1 MLYLILAV
9 FRHLITVNADL
20 GNAYCPCQIHIDK
33 DGYRDAN
40 CLDQNLT
47 TIPNCIPNNTQ
58 VLGFDFNDLRY
69 RSGQFQRFENLS
81 LLSMYANEKFVAHTD
96 SFQFLSSLSALDLS
110 FTNYSSLSGEI
121 FLYQSNLRFLGL
133 RGILNL
139 NVTQALF
146 DHLGNLET
154 LILNDKANLELQNGS
169 FVGLPLLRELDITT
183 IDDLLLHKYSFFGL
197 SALKNL
203 NIQNPLATINLPEEV
218 FKPLTS
224 VEELHLEGLC
234 SVLFPSFDC
243 KSIDERLQHAPSIQ
257 RLYIDKTL
265 ISHLGKGFLALK
277 NLKELYFCD
286 SIIEQCCGIF
296 AIQSETFK
304 NLSDSPLTKLV
315 FGQCKMNMISRGWF
329 KYLTELKEIYLF
341 VTSFSYYSFWES
353 FTFDLKTTSINKVR
367 LSLTTHDGHFPN
379 HFTVNDG
386 FNETQLT
393 FLELTDTKFNSV
405 NNDIITKLP
414 KSLIYLNLTFNYINY
429 FGVEKL
435 NYLDN
440 LKTLDLSN
448 QFDFQEQS
456 SSEKGYGAQEYNPK
470 IELKKQEF
478 SYPIRNPLEDK
489 NQKRFNVA
497 KTKCL
502 SLPHRL
508 ETLSKSSLLCNMVHA
523 FCGSNNSLKILK
535 ASLQRDRSC
544 FETLSFWS
552 VLKNLANLE
561 KLNLNRNLITE
572 IPHGAFSELYKLR
585 TLLLNNNKLLTL
597 SFNVNDLISLETLD
611 FSANSIGYASNSF
624 TSQIEDISRKTHL
637 TVHLG
642 INPLIC
648 NCKHLDFVAWLTV
661 TQVISN
667 KSKLNCAF
675 EHGTRLSIGKLSHV
689 HNLKYKCT
697 MHDVIIGCIVIFWG
711 LNFILAGLAYIWHNR
726 QKLKYLVSFGR
737 RTLNPYH
744 PIEDHDIEMEYDVYI
759 SYEGDYH
766 VTRDMTLRDFVI
778 YKILPRLE
786 QRGVS
791 VMIRE
796 DIDAGRNLY
805 EEITQTVRRS
815 KKVLA
820 FMTNGY
826 CSDMWNVFEF
836 NQAVMEGIYTNRQV
850 AIPILFESLRREN
863 VKEEICEFLRMEPV
877 HKHSPELS
885 DRAFI
890 DFLYDRIRDTRQFG

>member
-1 MLYLILAV
+1 M
-9 FRHLITVNADL
+9 ADCW
-20 GNAYCPCQIHIDK
+20 N
-33 DGYRDAN
+33 
-40 CLDQNLT
+40 QNLT
-47 TIPNCIPNNTQ
+47 TIPNCIPNNTL
-58 VLGFDFNDLRY
+58 VLWFGDNDLRY
-69 RSGQFQRFENLS
+69 RPGQFQRFENL
-81 LLSMYANEKFVAHTD
+81 LVLNIIANEKFVAHTD
-96 SFQFLSSLSALDLS
+96 SFQFLSSLTALDLS
-110 FTNYSSLSGEI
+110 YTNYSSLSGEN
-121 FLYQSNLRFLGL
+121 FLNQSNLRFLRLFGSL
-133 RGILNL
+133 KL

-154 LILNDKANLELQNGS
+154 LMLSFKFNLEIPNWS
-169 FVGLPLLRELDITT
+169 FVGLPLLRELDISM
-183 IDDLLLHKYSFFGL
+183 IGYLLLHKYSFFGL
-197 SALKNL
+197 LALKNL
-203 NIQNPLATINLPEEV
+203 NLQNPFITINLPEEV
-218 FKPLTS
+218 FKPLAS

-234 SVLFPSFDC
+234 SVMLPSFDC
-243 KSIDERLQHAPSIQ
+243 KSIDERLQHAPSVK

-286 SIIEQCCGIF
+286 SVNEQCCGI
-296 AIQSETFK
+296 AEIRSETFK
-304 NLSDSPLTKLV
+304 NLRDSPLTKLV
-315 FGQCKMNMISRGWF
+315 LDHCKINIIVRGWF
-329 KYLTELKEIYLF
+329 KYLTKLKEISLF
-341 VTSFSYYSFWES
+341 VTSFYYVGFWDD
-353 FTFDLKTTSINKVR
+353 FTFDLKNTSINKVC
-367 LSLTTHDGHFPN
+367 LSLTTHSGVFPE
-379 HFTVNDG
+379 HFTVDDG

-393 FLELTDTKFNSV
+393 FLELTDTKFKSV
-405 NNDIITKLP
+405 NDDIITKLP
-414 KSLIYLNLTFNYINY
+414 KSLIYLNLTFNYINH
-429 FGVEKL
+429 FGIEKL
-435 NYLDN
+435 SYLDN

-456 SSEKGYGAQEYNPK
+456 TSEKGYGAQEYNPK

-478 SYPIRNPLEDK
+478 TYPIRNPLEDK
-489 NQKRFNVA
+489 IQKRFNVA

-508 ETLSKSSLLCNMVHA
+508 ETLNVSKSSLLCNIFHA

-544 FETLSFWS
+544 FESLSFWS

-561 KLNLNRNLITE
+561 KLNLNGNSITE
-572 IPHGAFSELYKLR
+572 IPHGAFSGLYKLR

-597 SFNVNDLISLETLD
+597 SFNVNDLISLETMDL
-611 FSANSIGYASNSF
+611 SANSIGYASNSF
-624 TSQIEDISRKTHL
+624 TSQIEDISWKTNL
-637 TVHLG
+637 VVHLG
-642 INPLIC
+642 INPLVC

-675 EHGTRLSIGKLSHV
+675 EHRTRLSLGKMSHV
-689 HNLKYKCT
+689 HDLKYKCT
-697 MHDVIIGCIVIFWG
+697 MHDVIIGCTVIFWG
-711 LNFILAGLAYIWHNR
+711 LNFILACLAYIWHNS

-766 VTRDMTLRDFVI
+766 LTRDMTLRDFVI
-778 YKILPRLE
+778 YKILPGLE

-820 FMTNGY
+820 FLTNGY

-836 NQAVMEGIYTNRQV
+836 NQGVMEGIYTNRQV
-850 AIPILFESLRREN
+850 TIPVLFESLRREN

-890 DFLYDRIRDTRQFG
+890 DFLYERIRDTRQFG